1 MRAWIE
7 KLSKISKEK
16 GFCSFNEII
25 TPNFAWTIYGIEK
38 ELYLRTD
45 KKAVYL
51 KIYDDEY
58 DMLEEVLDY
67 IKKKTEDE
75 IIKLIEESE

>member
-7 KLSKISKEK
+7 KLAKISREK
-16 GFCSFNEII
+16 GINYYTEIRTPDFTWGIYCYDKQLYIKFNE
-25 TPNFAWTIYGIEK
+25 
-38 ELYLRTD
+38 
-45 KKAVYL
+45 KAVSL